1 MPRATTA
8 RGKMKEQRWMLAEHR
23 QLLFGGLLWWNLRQK
38 LRSCGGSLT
47 DPQKVVVSGSNL
59 ATRAH
64 IWDMQASFRRGE
76 SVRTQ
81 ERDAPEVVI
90 AEPCGSVTTR
100 DLQATRLLFGES
112 RRYGWVTALI
122 GDDWHGWPV
131 QQGLRDWSCVERQH

>member
-1 MPRATTA
+1 
-8 RGKMKEQRWMLAEHR
+8 
-23 QLLFGGLLWWNLRQK
+23 
-38 LRSCGGSLT
+38 
-47 DPQKVVVSGSNL
+47 VSGSNL

-64 IWDMQASFRRGE
+64 IWDMQASFQRGE

-90 AEPCGSVTTR
+90 AEPCGSVKTR

-131 QQGLRDWSCVERQH
+131 QQGLRD